1 MSLIATIS
9 QRVKTKLPAGLT
21 RDSLKARVFRGGVWL
36 GAGSLTEQVFRFT
49 RNMILTRL
57 LAPEAFGIMAII
69 QSTTSIVQC
78 LTEVG
83 VREGLIRNPNGDKEE
98 YVAAAWWLAFG
109 RSISLYV
116 ILFAAAPFAARFY
129 HNAEL
134 SSLLRVATLALIFEG
149 AISTKAYVAL
159 KQMKFSRWA
168 IVNHGGAICGVLTAL
183 GLSFFIRDVWALVL
197 GLCVESIG
205 RCVLSYIVCPY
216 LPPLKWHRQA
226 TQDLLHFSRG
236 VFGMPFLN
244 LIFMRAD
251 VFVLGKLYS
260 STDLGL
266 YAMAIYLVQTPTVFI
281 VNVLGQ
287 TLMPT
292 FSHIQQDRERVNR
305 ILLQVTSAIF
315 VLGMPALVFLVFSGH
330 SLLTLVYGQRY
341 GAASVAM
348 VLAAGVALLNT
359 ANNQITT
366 VFYSTGLPQLHRR
379 CVAAMAILMVL
390 LIYPFARYFGMVGG
404 QLSALAC
411 MIVGYLFQIERI
423 RRVTGLKL
431 SDYRNSVALGGA
443 ISLSGVLVYLISRWA
458 GSSTRPV
465 PNVLLGL
472 LGCLLT
478 YGLAYSIIARGRGR
492 GTSSVFNW

>member
-1 MSLIATIS
+1 MALQSLKA
-9 QRVKTKLPAGLT
+9 KLPAGLT

-69 QSTTSIVQC
+69 QSTTAIIQC

-83 VREGLIRNPNGDKEE
+83 VKEGLIQNPNGDKEE
-98 YVAAAWWLAFG
+98 YIDAAWWLAML
-109 RSISLYV
+109 RSLSIFV
-116 ILFAAAPFAARFY
+116 ILFAAAPFIAKFY
-129 HNAEL
+129 GNAEL
-134 SSLLRVATLALIFEG
+134 SSLLRVAVASMIFEG

-159 KQMKFSRWA
+159 KQMKFKRWA

-183 GLSFFIRDVWALVL
+183 GLSYFIRDVWALVL
-197 GLCVESIG
+197 GLCMESVG

-216 LPPLKWHRQA
+216 LPPLRWHGHA
-226 TQDLLHFSRG
+226 MSDLLHFSRG
-236 VFGMPFLN
+236 VFGMPLLN

-260 STDLGL
+260 PTDLGL
-266 YAMAIYLVQTPTVFI
+266 YAMAIYLVQTPAGFI
-281 VNVLGQ
+281 VNLLAQ

-292 FSHIQQDRERVNR
+292 FSHVQQDRERVNR

-341 GAASVAM
+341 GAGSMAM
-348 VLAAGVALLNT
+348 IVAAGIALLNV

-366 VFYSTGLPQLHRR
+366 VFYSTGVPQLHRR
-379 CVAAMAILMVL
+379 CVAVMAVLMVL
-390 LIYPFARYFGMVGG
+390 LVYPFARYFGMVGG
-404 QLSALAC
+404 QLAALVC
-411 MIVGYLFQIERI
+411 IVVGYLFQIERI
-423 RRVTGLKL
+423 RHVTGLKL
-431 SDYRNSVALGGA
+431 SDYRKSVAVGSLL
-443 ISLSGVLVYLISRWA
+443 SLSGVAVYLLFRWI

-465 PNVLLGL
+465 PNVLLGIL
-472 LGCLLT
+472 ICLLT
-478 YGLAYSIIARGRGR
+478 YGLAYSVIARSRGR
-492 GTSSVFNW
+492 GTSSVFGW

>member
-1 MSLIATIS
+1 MPLIATIS
-9 QRVKTKLPAGLT
+9 QSLKAKLPAGLT

-69 QSTTSIVQC
+69 QSTTAIIQC

-83 VREGLIRNPNGDKEE
+83 VKEGLIQNPNGDKEE
-98 YVAAAWWLAFG
+98 YIGAAWWVAFG
-109 RSISLYV
+109 RSLSIYAM
-116 ILFAAAPFAARFY
+116 LFAAAPFAAHFY
-129 HNAEL
+129 GNPEL
-134 SSLLRVATLALIFEG
+134 RGLLRVATLGMIFEG

-159 KQMKFSRWA
+159 KHMKFSRWA

-183 GLSFFIRDVWALVL
+183 GLSYFIRDVWALVL
-197 GLCVESIG
+197 GLCMESVG
-205 RCVLSYIVCPY
+205 RCVLSYIVFPY
-216 LPPLKWHRQA
+216 LPPLKWHKEA
-226 TQDLLHFSRG
+226 TWDLLHFSKG
-236 VFGMPFLN
+236 VFGMPLLN

-260 STDLGL
+260 PTDLGL

-281 VNVLGQ
+281 VNVLAQ

-292 FSHIQQDRERVNR
+292 LSHVQEDRERVNR

-348 VLAAGVALLNT
+348 IVAAGVALLNT

-366 VFYSTGLPQLHRR
+366 VFYSKGMPQLHRR

-390 LIYPFARYFGMVGG
+390 LVYPCARYFGMVGG
-404 QLSALAC
+404 QLAALAC
-411 MIVGYLFQIERI
+411 MIVGYLFQIERV
-423 RRVTGLKL
+423 RQVTGLKL
-431 SDYRNSVALGGA
+431 SEYRKSVALGCG
-443 ISLSGVLVYLISRWA
+443 ISLSGAAVYLVSRWV
-458 GSSTRPV
+458 GSSTRPI
-465 PNVLLGL
+465 PNVLLGV

-492 GTSSVFNW
+492 GINSVLSW